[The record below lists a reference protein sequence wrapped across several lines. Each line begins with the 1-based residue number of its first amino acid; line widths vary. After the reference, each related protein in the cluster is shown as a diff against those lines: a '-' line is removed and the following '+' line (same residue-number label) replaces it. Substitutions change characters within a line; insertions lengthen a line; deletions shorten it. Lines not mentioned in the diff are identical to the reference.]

1 MDHSL
6 DGGAVHGT
14 VGGDTGRGPGWG
26 EVVHVE
32 CEVLAGYILVEP
44 HEKQLQIII

>member
-1 MDHSL
+1 MDHGL

-14 VGGDTGRGPGWG
+14 GGHAGRGPRWG
-26 EVVHVE
+26 EVAHVE

-44 HEKQLQIII
+44 HEKSPRIII